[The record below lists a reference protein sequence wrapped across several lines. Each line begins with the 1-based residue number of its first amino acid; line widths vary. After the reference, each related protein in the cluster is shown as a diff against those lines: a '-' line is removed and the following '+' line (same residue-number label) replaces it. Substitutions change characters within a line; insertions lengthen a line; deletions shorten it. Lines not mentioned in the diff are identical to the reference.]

1 VDLFPADQLP
11 SGKYF
16 FHYTTRDR
24 AFQDILPSGKLKFS
38 SLNEMRDPLENK
50 RWLFLGIRIQS
61 AERAPFY
68 RGAWMELTGRIIDQV
83 FPGQAAPDEAEI

>member
-50 RWLFLGIRIQS
+50 RWLFL
-61 AERAPFY
+61 
-68 RGAWMELTGRIIDQV
+68 
-83 FPGQAAPDEAEI
+83 